1 MILLDIIILS
11 HAGKKGRMKKMTK
24 IININEYKKRK
35 QHETD
40 TSKLTEMR
48 EALITRE
55 PWTTM
60 EERAEFMI
68 ELSRLSVLEES
79 V

>member
-1 MILLDIIILS
+1 
-11 HAGKKGRMKKMTK
+11 MTK
-24 IININEYKKRK
+24 IININEYKRRK
-35 QHETD
+35 QHEAD
-40 TSKLTEMR
+40 MSKLAIMR
-48 EALITRE
+48 ESLVTRE

-79 V
+79 DWSR

>member
-1 MILLDIIILS
+1 MIPLDIIILS

-24 IININEYKKRK
+24 IININEYKRRK
-35 QHETD
+35 QHETNM
-40 TSKLTEMR
+40 SKLAEMR

-55 PWTTM
+55 PWMTM

-79 V
+79 A